1 MAIHTTSMDNHPWSH
16 CEQGTGVD
24 ALTLWLA
31 GDVMTGRGI
40 DQIQTHAAAPELYER
55 WVHDARD
62 YVRMAEGVH
71 GPVPAPVAPD
81 YIWGDALAEI
91 NWRQP
96 ALRIINLETAIT
108 TASEPWPDKGIHY
121 RMHPANIGC
130 LEAARIDGCV
140 LANNHVLDWGRAGL
154 AQTLHTLQ
162 HAGIHTAGAGSHLD
176 AACAPAVWPFGD
188 NARLLLFSWAA
199 PDSGVPPDWAATP
212 GRATGSTAGKAV
224 ESAAE
229 HAGVALLPAWDEAS
243 AQQVAAQVAQQ
254 RRAGDLVVVSLH
266 WGGNWGAEVPR
277 LHRRFARR
285 LIDLGV
291 ADVIHGHSSH
301 RPRPA
306 EVYRGRLILYG
317 CGDLINDYEGIASGE
332 RFDASAVCLYFA
344 QLSRNTGALQRLDIV
359 PMQLRRLQL
368 RHADAAARHRLQALL
383 ESGGR
388 EAGTRL
394 ELQAD
399 ASWQLRW

>member
-1 MAIHTTSMDNHPWSH
+1 MAASQDL
-16 CEQGTGVD
+16 
-24 ALTLWLA
+24 LTLWLA

-40 DQIQTHAAAPELYER
+40 DQIQAHAVAPVLYEN

-62 YVRMAEGVH
+62 YVRLAEHVN

-91 NWRQP
+91 ERRRP
-96 ALRIINLETAIT
+96 ALRIVNLETAIT
-108 TASEPWPDKGIHY
+108 TASEPWPGKGIHY

-130 LEAARIDGCV
+130 LTAARIDGCV

-154 AQTLHTLQ
+154 TQTLHTLQ
-162 HAGIHTAGAGSHLD
+162 QAGIHTAGAGSHLE
-176 AACAPAVWPFGD
+176 AACTPAIWPIGD

-199 PDSGVPPDWAATP
+199 PDSGVPSDWAARP
-212 GRATGSTAGKAV
+212 GD
-224 ESAAE
+224 AADS
-229 HAGVALLPAWDEAS
+229 AGVALLPAWDEAS
-243 AQQVAAQVAQQ
+243 AQCVAAQVAGQ
-254 RRAGDLVVVSLH
+254 RQAGDRVVVSLH

-285 LIDLGV
+285 LIDLGA

-301 RPRPA
+301 PPRPV
-306 EVYRGRLILYG
+306 EVYRDRLILYG
-317 CGDLINDYEGIASGE
+317 CGDLINDYEGISSGE
-332 RFDASAVCLYFA
+332 RFDASAVCLYFV
-344 QLSRNTGALQRLDIV
+344 QLSRATGALQRLDIV

-368 RHADAAARHRLQALL
+368 RHADAAARHRLQSLL
-383 ESGGR
+383 EAGGR
-388 EAGTRL
+388 ESGTRM

-399 ASWQLRW
+399 GSWQLKW